1 MALSVEKTGKTVD
14 EARQAALLELGVPEE
29 RASFEILEEPSKGF
43 LGLIGSRPARVKVTV
58 LELSPLDKGEDFLRR
73 IFSAMNLPVTIERR
87 EVEGA
92 ILFDIKGEN
101 LGILIGKHGQT
112 LDALQYLAN
121 LAANQGLAED
131 RLRLILDVEHYRDR
145 REETLKS
152 LGRRLAEKVR
162 RTGAR
167 VVLEPMNRHERKVIH
182 LALQENDNVLTYSA
196 GDEPFRKVVI
206 EPRHRR
212 NERSSG
218 AREEFS

>member
-43 LGLIGSRPARVKVTV
+43 FGLIGGRPARVRATV

-73 IFSAMNLPVTIERR
+73 IFSAMKIAVTIERR
-87 EVEGA
+87 DVEGA
-92 ILFDIKGEN
+92 VLFQIQGES

-112 LDALQYLAN
+112 LDALQYLTN
-121 LAANQGLAED
+121 LAANQGLAEE
-131 RLRLILDVEHYRDR
+131 RLRILLDVEHYRDR

-167 VVLEPMNRHERKVIH
+167 IVLEPMNRHERKIIH
-182 LALQENDNVLTYSA
+182 LALQENDHILTYSA

-212 NERSSG
+212 SERSG
-218 AREEFS
+218 DGRKEFS

>member
-1 MALSVEKTGKTVD
+1 MALSVEKTGRTVD
-14 EARQAALLELGVPEE
+14 EARQAALVELGVPEE

-43 LGLIGSRPARVKVTV
+43 LGLIGGRLARVKAPA
-58 LELSPLDKGEDFLRR
+58 LEMSPLDKGEDFLRR
-73 IFSAMNLPVTIERR
+73 IFSAMQLAVTIERR

-92 ILFDIKGEN
+92 VLFNLQGEN

-112 LDALQYLAN
+112 LDALQYLVN

-152 LGRRLAEKVR
+152 RGRRLAEKVR
-162 RTGAR
+162 RTGTR

-206 EPRHRR
+206 EPRRR
-212 NERSSG
+212 HSENGGGAGER
-218 AREEFS
+218 FS

>member
-14 EARQAALLELGVPEE
+14 EARQAALFDLGVPEE

-43 LGLIGSRPARVKVTV
+43 FGLIGGRPARVRATV
-58 LELSPLDKGEDFLRR
+58 LALSPLDKGEDFLRR
-73 IFSAMNLPVTIERR
+73 ILSAMALPVTIERR
-87 EVEGA
+87 EVDGA
-92 ILFDIKGEN
+92 VLFDIKGES

-121 LAANQGLAED
+121 LAANQGLVEE
-131 RLRLILDVEHYRDR
+131 RLRILLDVEHYRDR

-162 RTGAR
+162 RTGVR
-167 VVLEPMNRHERKVIH
+167 VVLEPMNRHERKIIH
-182 LALQENDNVLTYSA
+182 LALQENDNIVTYSA

-206 EPRHRR
+206 EPRRR
-212 NERSSG
+212 RSERG
-218 AREEFS
+218 GEAREEFS